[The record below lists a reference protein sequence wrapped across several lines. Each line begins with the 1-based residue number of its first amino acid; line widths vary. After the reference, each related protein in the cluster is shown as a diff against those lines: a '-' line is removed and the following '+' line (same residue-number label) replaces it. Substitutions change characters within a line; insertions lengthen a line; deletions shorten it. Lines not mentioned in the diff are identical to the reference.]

1 MTIEKNYI
9 NKKVPPN
16 DSDQSNENV
25 NVIDQNNKGT
35 STVDLRTP
43 VDEEESFRIRYSQE
57 LRSKKQQI
65 YDNDRGYNELD
76 DERRRVRQQMMR
88 TPGRRGEVIKD
99 EEINKE
105 FARRFSKGQ
114 TSSKA

>member
-1 MTIEKNYI
+1 MTIEKSYI
-9 NKKVPPN
+9 NNRVSAGI
-16 DSDQSNENV
+16 SDQSNGNV
-25 NVIDQNNKGT
+25 DVLDHNKNAANA
-35 STVDLRTP
+35 VDLRTP
-43 VDEEESFRIRYSQE
+43 VDEEESFRLRYSHE

-88 TPGRRGEVIKD
+88 TPGRRGEIIKD

-105 FARRFSKGQ
+105 FARRFSEGQ
-114 TSSKA
+114 TTQKA

>member
-1 MTIEKNYI
+1 MAIEKSYI
-9 NKKVPPN
+9 NEKISSRV
-16 DSDQSNENV
+16 SDQSGENV
-25 NVIDQNNKGT
+25 DVIDHNKKGA

-57 LRSKKQQI
+57 LRSKKQQV

-88 TPGRRGEVIKD
+88 TPGRRGEIIKD

-105 FARRFSKGQ
+105 FARRFSEGQ
-114 TSSKA
+114 TSSKV